1 MTDDTGV
8 IAVDESQSHTAP
20 PDTAPGADEPG
31 QALVEITP
39 GKAPTFLLSHLH
51 TSTTPEIAR
60 SFIANANTNLVVA
73 NSTSAAGNASEQ
85 CLAAKE
91 TILPEGWRLSGEI
104 EVAGDL
110 HIGGRLDGNVL
121 QRTNDAVVKVEQSGR
136 VIGGIVAQTIEIHGQ
151 FEGHL
156 DASGGSVAI
165 EQTARLNGK
174 VSYATI
180 RMNGGEHKIE
190 LVHVATPS
198 AATED

>member
-8 IAVDESQSHTAP
+8 IAVDESQSHAAPLGTAP
-20 PDTAPGADEPG
+20 VADEPA
-31 QALVEITP
+31 QALVEMTA
-39 GKAPTFLLSHLH
+39 GKAPTFLLSH
-51 TSTTPEIAR
+51 STRPVPADLGPA
-60 SFIANANTNLVVA
+60 FISGFLADAPHAVKAQAVQQLV
-73 NSTSAAGNASEQ
+73 
-85 CLAAKE
+85 AKP

-104 EVAGDL
+104 EVAGEL
-110 HIGGRLDGNVL
+110 HIGGRLDGTVL
-121 QRTNDAVVKVEQSGR
+121 QKTNDAVVKVEQSGH

-165 EQTARLNGK
+165 EQTARLHGK

>member
-20 PDTAPGADEPG
+20 PGAAPVAGEPV
-31 QALVEITP
+31 QALVEITA
-39 GKAPTFLLSHLH
+39 GKAPTFLLSH
-51 TSTTPEIAR
+51 STRPAPADLGPAFISGFLADSPHAVKAQAVQQIVAR
-60 SFIANANTNLVVA
+60 P
-73 NSTSAAGNASEQ
+73 
-85 CLAAKE
+85 
-91 TILPEGWRLSGEI
+91 TILPAGWRLAGEI
-104 EVAGDL
+104 EVTGEL
-110 HIGGRLDGNVL
+110 HIGGRLDGTVL
-121 QRTNDAVVKVEQSGR
+121 QKTNDAVVKVEQSGR
-136 VIGGIVAQTIEIHGQ
+136 VIGGIVAQTIELHGQ

-165 EQTARLNGK
+165 EQTARLHGK

-190 LVHVATPS
+190 LLHVATPS

>member
-1 MTDDTGV
+1 LRADLGPAFISGFLADAPH
-8 IAVDESQSHTAP
+8 AVQAQATAMSWP
-20 PDTAPGADEPG
+20 KP
-31 QALVEITP
+31 
-39 GKAPTFLLSHLH
+39 
-51 TSTTPEIAR
+51 
-60 SFIANANTNLVVA
+60 
-73 NSTSAAGNASEQ
+73 
-85 CLAAKE
+85 

-104 EVAGDL
+104 EVAGEL
-110 HIGGRLDGNVL
+110 HIGGRLDGTVL
-121 QRTNDAVVKVEQSGR
+121 QKTNDAVVKVEQSGR